1 MRDKIEII
9 KDTPKGKII
18 FGVLIVLLAAFL
30 LYESLLEV
38 QLKRLKAIDFK
49 FISQKK
55 LLDSYG
61 RITKEEESLFN
72 EAKAKEEDFSK
83 IKAKFIPEEELL
95 GYFSNFRN
103 QVKLQNLGVSSLDFK
118 PNDLEKG
125 GFFEY
130 FQKLSFNVSIKG
142 DYFNIMS
149 LLSKLEENKP
159 ILDIKSVRI
168 YKENPQDYAV
178 RMDIQATI
186 YILKKSI

>member
-9 KDTPKGKII
+9 KGTPKGKII

-38 QLKRLKAIDFK
+38 QLERLKAVDFK

-55 LLDSYG
+55 LLDSYDQ
-61 RITKEEESLFN
+61 ITKEEESLFN
-72 EAKAKEEDFSK
+72 EAKAEEEDFLK
-83 IKAKFIPEEELL
+83 IKAKFIPEEELS

-118 PNDLEKG
+118 PNDSDKG
-125 GFFEY
+125 RFEY

-149 LLSKLEENKP
+149 LLSKLEDNKP

-178 RMDIQATI
+178 GMDIQATI